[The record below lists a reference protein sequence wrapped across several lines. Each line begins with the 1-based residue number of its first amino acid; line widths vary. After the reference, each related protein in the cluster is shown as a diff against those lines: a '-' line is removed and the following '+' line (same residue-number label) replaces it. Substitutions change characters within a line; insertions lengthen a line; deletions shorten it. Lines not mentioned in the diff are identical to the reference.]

1 MDKKFLS
8 ESVGKLIDI
17 KQDIEALAEE
27 FDTVVNELQDA
38 FDEKSEK
45 YQESEN
51 GEKALNKIDDFGNV
65 KDTLES
71 LVEEV
76 NDLVDSVGE
85 LNA

>member
-8 ESVGKLIDI
+8 ESIGKLIDI
-17 KQDIEALAEE
+17 KQDLEALAEE